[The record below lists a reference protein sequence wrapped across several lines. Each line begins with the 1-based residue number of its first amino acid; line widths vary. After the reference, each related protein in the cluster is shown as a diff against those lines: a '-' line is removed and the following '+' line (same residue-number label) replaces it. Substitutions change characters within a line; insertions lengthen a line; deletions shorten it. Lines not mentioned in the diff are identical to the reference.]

1 MKIIIRLW
9 RDQVGGMSAIG
20 TILLCTI
27 VALGSIV
34 GLVVLRNQIVQEY
47 GDLSVALDS
56 LNQSWAV
63 PGGVEGAGK
72 FTDTPSL
79 TPPGDP
85 SGSEPGGLNVRVPP
99 TPEGP

>member
-9 RDQVGGMSAIG
+9 HDERGGTSLIG
-20 TILLCTI
+20 PILLCTI
-27 VALGSIV
+27 VALGSII
-34 GLVVLRNQIVQEY
+34 GLVALRNQIVQQY

-72 FTDTPSL
+72 FTDTPTP

-85 SGSEPGGLNVRVPP
+85 DGSEPAGLDVRVPP

>member
-9 RDQVGGMSAIG
+9 RDQRGGTSLIG
-20 TILLCTI
+20 PILLCTI
-27 VALGSIV
+27 VGLGSIV
-34 GLVVLRNQIVQEY
+34 GLVVLRNQVVQEY

-56 LNQSWAV
+56 LSQSWAL

-72 FTDTPSL
+72 YTDTPSL

-85 SGSEPGGLNVRVPP
+85 EGSEPAGLYVRDEP

>member
-1 MKIIIRLW
+1 MKTIIRFW
-9 RDQVGGMSAIG
+9 RDQRGGISLIG
-20 TILLCTI
+20 PILLCTI

-56 LNQSWAV
+56 LSQSWAV

-85 SGSEPGGLNVRVPP
+85 AGSEPAGLDVRVPP
-99 TPEGP
+99 IPEGP

>member
-1 MKIIIRLW
+1 MRIIIRLW
-9 RDQVGGMSAIG
+9 RDQSGGTSLIG
-20 TILLCTI
+20 PILLCTI

-34 GLVVLRNQIVQEY
+34 GLVVLRNQLVQEY

-56 LNQSWAV
+56 LSQSWAV

-72 FTDTPSL
+72 FTDTPTL

-85 SGSEPGGLNVRVPP
+85 DGSEPAGLDVRVPP
-99 TPEGP
+99 LPEVP